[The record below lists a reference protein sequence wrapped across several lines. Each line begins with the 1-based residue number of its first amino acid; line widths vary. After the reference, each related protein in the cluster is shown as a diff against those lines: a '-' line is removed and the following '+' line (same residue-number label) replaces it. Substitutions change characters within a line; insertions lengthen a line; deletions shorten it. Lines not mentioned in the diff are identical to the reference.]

1 MPTVTKLTLKQKKEI
16 IAKHAE
22 GMNYSQLAREY
33 GVSPNTIKNYV
44 REDTDFAEKCEQVK
58 KETEKNIVEQLYDQ
72 SNTVVDIVRL
82 GLKLLQD
89 EDTYKKAG
97 PQAIATT
104 IAILIDKFTQLMP
117 RENDDLQAARE
128 ILGGINGV
136 IE

>member
-58 KETEKNIVEQLYDQ
+58 KETEK
-72 SNTVVDIVRL
+72 
-82 GLKLLQD
+82 
-89 EDTYKKAG
+89 
-97 PQAIATT
+97 
-104 IAILIDKFTQLMP
+104 ILIMH
-117 RENDDLQAARE
+117 
-128 ILGGINGV
+128 I
-136 IE
+136 